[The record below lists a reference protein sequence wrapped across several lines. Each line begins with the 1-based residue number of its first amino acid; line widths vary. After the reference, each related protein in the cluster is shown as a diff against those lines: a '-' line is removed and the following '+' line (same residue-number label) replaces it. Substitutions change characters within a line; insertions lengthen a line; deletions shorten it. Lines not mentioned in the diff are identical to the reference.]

1 MLHFLSFTTA
11 LVFAA
16 LLLAGCDTHAENS
29 TGGPAGESAADIVL
43 VARTEAEWRERLEP
57 QQFYILRQ
65 GGTERP
71 HSSALLHIKE
81 TGTFVCAG
89 CDLPLFETATK
100 YDSRTGWPSFY
111 APIAPGHVLDRPD
124 SSLGMR
130 RTENICARCEGH
142 LGHVFD
148 DGPRPTGLR
157 YCING
162 NALKFIPAG
171 ATPTPA
177 PTPPH

>member
-1 MLHFLSFTTA
+1 MLRFLSFATA

-16 LLLAGCDTHAENS
+16 LLLAGCDAHAEDP
-29 TGGPAGESAADIVL
+29 TGGPSVERAAAIVP
-43 VARTEAEWRERLEP
+43 VALTEAEWRERLTP
-57 QQFYILRQ
+57 RQFYILRQ

-71 HSSALLHIKE
+71 YSSSLLRIKE
-81 TGTFVCAG
+81 PGTFVCAG
-89 CDLPLFETATK
+89 CELPLFKTAAK

-124 SSLGMR
+124 NSLGMR

-162 NALKFIPAG
+162 EALKFIPAG

-177 PTPPH
+177 PTPPR